1 MRLTC
6 VLILLGGAIL
16 TSGCVPVAIGAGAV
30 VGADAIAEDRGG
42 DLF

>member
-1 MRLTC
+1 MRLSL
-6 VLILLGGAIL
+6 VLILLGGTIL
-16 TSGCVPVAIGAGAV
+16 TSGCVPVAIGATAA